1 MAVYAFNARYR
12 IFTVTNVYT
21 PSEGTWREVTET
33 WSDIGTCY
41 FDSGAGELYGSY
53 LFEPAEF
60 YDVQLL
66 EGATVLPAVSIA
78 PKSTS
83 DPNYRLDSSSPVG
96 VVAPSDTGGLFGY
109 MNWRAKGVEQDYDA
123 YAHEES
129 SPNWPSASQD
139 AFQLLYCFGSI
150 DLAAGHS
157 LPDNRLNI
165 TYEQFQTYQ
174 LGDSAS
180 VPRGIR
186 VEFRLDRTSAI
197 GLHMLDTTDKPEK
210 DNPVIADTV
219 NKLYIRDGNNAIVY
233 YIHRGRDYTQA
244 LRKGLGNLWHGL
256 GDGYVTKALIME
268 HYAWV
273 FIGSDKYV
281 IKSQGMGLNTYG

>member
-1 MAVYAFNARYR
+1 MAVYTFNARYR
-12 IFTVTNVYT
+12 IFSVTNVYT
-21 PSEGTWREVTET
+21 PSEGTWREVSET

-41 FDSGAGELYGSY
+41 FDSSAGELYGSH

-60 YDVQLL
+60 FDVQLL
-66 EGATVLPAVSIA
+66 EGATVVPAVSIA

-83 DPNYRLDSSSPVG
+83 DPNYRLDAYSSVG
-96 VVAPSDTGGLFGY
+96 IVSPSDTGGLHGY

-129 SPNWPSASQD
+129 SPSWPNSSQG
-139 AFQLLYCFGSI
+139 AFQLSYCFGSI
-150 DLAAGHS
+150 YLAAGHS
-157 LPDNRLNI
+157 LPDDRFNI
-165 TYEQFQTYQ
+165 TYRAFQSYQ
-174 LGDSAS
+174 IGDSAS
-180 VPRGIR
+180 VPKGIR
-186 VEFRLDRTSAI
+186 VEFRLARTSAI

-219 NKLYIRDGNNAIVY
+219 NKLYIKDRNNAIVY
-233 YIHRGRDYTQA
+233 YIHKGRNYTQA
-244 LRKGLGNLWHGL
+244 LYKGLGSIWYGL
-256 GDGYVTKALIME
+256 GDGYVTKALVME

>member
-1 MAVYAFNARYR
+1 MAVYTFNARYR

-41 FDSGAGELYGSY
+41 FDSSAGELYGSY

-60 YDVQLL
+60 FDVQLL
-66 EGATVLPAVSIA
+66 EGAMVVPAVSIA

-83 DPNYRLDSSSPVG
+83 DPNYRLDASSSLGTVS
-96 VVAPSDTGGLFGY
+96 PSDTGGLYGY

-123 YAHEES
+123 YAHKES
-129 SPNWPSASQD
+129 NPSWPNASQN
-139 AFQLLYCFGSI
+139 AFQLSWCFGSI
-150 DLAAGHS
+150 YLAAGHS
-157 LPDNRLNI
+157 LPEDRLNI
-165 TYEQFQTYQ
+165 TYRAFQSYQ
-174 LGDSAS
+174 IGDSAS

-186 VEFRLDRTSAI
+186 VEFRLARTSAI

-210 DNPVIADTV
+210 DNPIIADTV

-233 YIHRGRDYTQA
+233 YIHKGRNYTQA
-244 LRKGLGNLWHGL
+244 LYKGLGSIWYGL
-256 GDGYVTKALIME
+256 GDGYVTKALVME